1 MREETAMRVLV
12 LFAHPAQRKSS
23 INTAM
28 ATAARALKGVTFVDL
43 YAEYPR
49 FSIDVD
55 REQRRLMENDV
66 IVFQFPVFWYS
77 TPALLKQW
85 QDLVLEYGF
94 AYGPQ
99 GKKLGGKQTLACV
112 TTGGSKS
119 DYSDNGGNRRAVEH
133 FMYPLEQ
140 TATLCGMDYLPPFV
154 LYSANHLD
162 DESAQHHIRSY
173 PQLLTALRDD
183 RLDLARVR
191 TLPTFG
197 SSELN
202 DLMRN

>member
-1 MREETAMRVLV
+1 MRILV

-28 ATAARALKGVTFVDL
+28 AARARAVDGVTFVDL

-55 REQRRLMENDV
+55 REQRRLIEHDV

-99 GKKLGGKQTLACV
+99 GKKLAGKLTLACI
-112 TTGGSKS
+112 TTGGSRS
-119 DYSDNGGNRRAVEH
+119 DYAEDGGNRRVVEH
-133 FMYPLEQ
+133 FLYPLEQ
-140 TATLCGMDYLPPFV
+140 TAILCGMEYLPPFV

-162 DESAQHHIRSY
+162 DAGAQHHIQSY
-173 PQLLTALRDD
+173 PRLLTALREE
-183 RLDLARVR
+183 RLDLSSVR
-191 TLPTFG
+191 LMPTFG
-197 SSELN
+197 SF
-202 DLMRN
+202 DLTDLVRD

>member
-1 MREETAMRVLV
+1 MRVLV

-23 INTAM
+23 INVAM
-28 ATAARALKGVTFVDL
+28 AGGARHLDGVTFVDL

-55 REQRRLMENDV
+55 REQRRLTDHDV

-85 QDLVLEYGF
+85 QDLVLEYNF

-99 GKKLGGKQTLACV
+99 GQRLAGKLTMTCI
-112 TTGGSKS
+112 TTGGSRA
-119 DYSDNGGNRRAVEH
+119 DYSEDGGNRREIWH
-133 FMYPLEQ
+133 FLYPLEQ

-154 LYSANHLD
+154 FHSANHID
-162 DESAQHHIRSY
+162 VITAQHHIGAY
-173 PQLLTALRDD
+173 PQLLAALRDD
-183 RLDLARVR
+183 RLDLAGVR
-191 TLPTFG
+191 QLKTFN
-197 SSELN
+197 SF
-202 DLMRN
+202 DLSGLIRS

>member
-1 MREETAMRVLV
+1 MRVLV

-28 ATAARALKGVTFVDL
+28 AASARELEGVTFVDL

-55 REQRRLMENDV
+55 REQRRLMEHEV
-66 IVFQFPVFWYS
+66 VVFQFPVFWYS

-99 GKKLGGKQTLACV
+99 GKKLAGKYAMACV
-112 TTGGSKS
+112 TTGGAIT
-119 DYSDNGGNRRAVEH
+119 DYTKDGGNRRV
-133 FMYPLEQ
+133 FDQFLYPLEQ
-140 TATLCGMDYLPPFV
+140 TATLCGMEYLPPFV
-154 LYSANHLD
+154 MYSANHLT
-162 DESAQHHIRSY
+162 DENAQLHIRSY
-173 PQLLTALRDD
+173 PRLLTALRDNKFD
-183 RLDLARVR
+183 VASAHL
-191 TLPTFG
+191 LPTFG
-197 SSELN
+197 SLN
-202 DLMRN
+202 LPDLVRD

>member
-28 ATAARALKGVTFVDL
+28 ATAARALKGVTFVGL

-112 TTGGSKS
+112 TTGGSKF
-119 DYSDNGGNRRAVEH
+119 DYSENGGNRRAVEH
-133 FMYPLEQ
+133 FLYPLEQ

-154 LYSANHLD
+154 LYSANHLG
-162 DESAQHHIRSY
+162 DESAQHHIQSY

-183 RLDLARVR
+183 RLDLERVR

-197 SSELN
+197 SPELI

>member
-1 MREETAMRVLV
+1 MRVLV
-12 LFAHPAQRKSS
+12 LFAHPAQRRSS

-28 ATAARALKGVTFVDL
+28 ATAARALKDVTFVDL

-55 REQRRLMENDV
+55 REQRRLMEHDV
-66 IVFQFPVFWYS
+66 FVFQFPVFWYS

-99 GKKLGGKQTLACV
+99 GKKLAGKQVLACV
-112 TTGGSKS
+112 TTGGSRS
-119 DYSDNGGNRRAVEH
+119 DYSESGGNRRYIEH
-133 FMYPLEQ
+133 FLYPLEQ
-140 TATLCGMDYLPPFV
+140 TATLCGMEYLPPFV
-154 LYSANHLD
+154 LYSANHLEED
-162 DESAQHHIRSY
+162 SAQDHIRSY

-183 RLDLARVR
+183 RLDLTRARL
-191 TLPTFG
+191 LPAFC
-197 SSELN
+197 SPQLI
-202 DLMRN
+202 DLIRN

>member
-1 MREETAMRVLV
+1 MRVLV

-28 ATAARALKGVTFVDL
+28 AASARELEGVTFVDL

-55 REQRRLMENDV
+55 REQRRLMEHDV
-66 IVFQFPVFWYS
+66 ILFQFPVFWYS

-99 GKKLGGKQTLACV
+99 GKKLAGKHTMACV
-112 TTGGSKS
+112 TTGGGIS
-119 DYSDNGGNRRAVEH
+119 DYTEDGGNRRVFEQ
-133 FMYPLEQ
+133 FLYPLEQ
-140 TATLCGMDYLPPFV
+140 TATLCGMEYLPPFI
-154 LYSANHLD
+154 LYSANHLA
-162 DESAQHHIRSY
+162 EEAVQLHIRSY
-173 PQLLTALRDD
+173 SRLLTALRDD
-183 RLDLARVR
+183 RFDIPALRL
-191 TLPTFG
+191 LPTFG
-197 SSELN
+197 SFNLP
-202 DLMRN
+202 DLVRD

>member
-1 MREETAMRVLV
+1 MRVLV

-23 INTAM
+23 INVAM
-28 ATAARALKGVTFVDL
+28 ARHASSLVGVTFVDL

-49 FSIDVD
+49 FSVDVD
-55 REQRRLMENDV
+55 REQRRLVDHDI

-99 GKKLGGKQTLACV
+99 GQRLAGKTVVACV
-112 TTGGSKS
+112 TTGGSKQ
-119 DYSDNGGNRRAVEH
+119 DYSPEGGNGRTFEQYL
-133 FMYPLEQ
+133 FPLKQ
-140 TATLCGMDYLPPFV
+140 TAALCGMEFLPPFV

-162 DESAQHHIRSY
+162 AIAAQKHVAAY
-173 PQLLTALRDD
+173 PILLEALRDGKFD
-183 RLDLARVR
+183 LGSARLLKAFESADL
-191 TLPTFG
+191 T
-197 SSELN
+197 
-202 DLMRN
+202 DLMRS

>member
-1 MREETAMRVLV
+1 MRVLV

-28 ATAARALKGVTFVDL
+28 AISAKGLENVTFVDL

-55 REQRRLMENDV
+55 HEQRRLLEHDV

-94 AYGPQ
+94 AYGPR
-99 GKKLGGKQTLACV
+99 GKMLAGKRLMACI

-119 DYSDNGGNRRAVEH
+119 DYSESGGNRRVVEQ
-133 FMYPLEQ
+133 FLYPLEQ
-140 TATLCGMDYLPPFV
+140 TATLCGMDYLPPFI
-154 LYSANHLD
+154 LHSANHLD
-162 DESAQHHIRSY
+162 DDAAQDHIRSY
-173 PQLLTALRDD
+173 PRLLAALRDD
-183 RLDLARVR
+183 RFAITDVR
-191 TLPTFG
+191 RLPTFG
-197 SSELN
+197 SSDLIELV
-202 DLMRN
+202 RN